1 MGYDAV
7 KLERFRQAKWA
18 DPSLLVICH
27 GEKTPNE
34 IELIEWLIRLEDEE
48 IINYLKV
55 VKENKTHH
63 NDWWNDLSDEQKAG
77 VERGLKDIDEGRTTN
92 CRCEF

>member
-34 IELIEWLIRLEDEE
+34 IELIEWLIRL
-48 IINYLKV
+48 